1 MNETEETG
9 VAFRAGV
16 KGLPFISTVG
26 PQPDIDVQCDMAQGP
41 NEQYF
46 VVRLSD
52 ERIPGL
58 SDPVAAYE
66 TGRALRWIGFEL
78 DKMKIPAAK
87 GAGAFIPR
95 LAEAVLYFKLR
106 NERQPW
112 GAADTAYIFA
122 EILVDSGTPKP
133 LAVEVE
139 RAVIRYAKQ
148 RPVVGRRLPMATR

>member
-58 SDPVAAYE
+58 SDPEAAYE

-106 NERQPW
+106 NEGVTTRVVRSCTESMNE
-112 GAADTAYIFA
+112 AATSSCGDQAAYCA
-122 EILVDSGTPKP
+122 PSSAVWSGRKAPSGSG
-133 LAVEVE
+133 LAV
-139 RAVIRYAKQ
+139 Q
-148 RPVVGRRLPMATR
+148 S